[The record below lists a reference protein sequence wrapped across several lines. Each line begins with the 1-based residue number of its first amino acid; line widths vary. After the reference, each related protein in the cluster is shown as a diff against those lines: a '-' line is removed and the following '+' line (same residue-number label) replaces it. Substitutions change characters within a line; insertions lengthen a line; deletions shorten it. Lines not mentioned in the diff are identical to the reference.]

1 MYKPNKGYEAKLLL
15 AIDLGGS
22 RWKLAFSDGKRAKP
36 RGRTVPARDVI
47 ELMSEIE
54 TAKRRMR
61 MPPSTPVSSCY
72 EAGRDGF
79 WLHRVLASQGID
91 NVVVDPGSVEVN
103 RRARRAKT
111 DRIDAEKL
119 VSLLLLHERGEANWS
134 LARVPTPEEEDA
146 RRVHRE
152 LRRLNK
158 ERTSLRSRIHSV
170 LALEGLATRRFSK
183 LEQDADTMR
192 RWDHSPLLP
201 RMKAELKRD
210 AQRLALVESHIRQ
223 LRNER
228 DELIGEVDSP
238 VTEKVRLL
246 ESLRG
251 IGRKTAWLLVMEFFA
266 WRNFRNRGEVGA
278 LAGLTGT
285 PHNSDGTR
293 REQGISKAGNKH
305 VRGLMIEIAWCWLK
319 YQPDSALSKWF
330 NERYGKG
337 SSRSRRVGIVAL
349 ARKLLVA
356 LWRFVEHGLVPIDAE
371 LKPIQKDAA

>member
-1 MYKPNKGYEAKLLL
+1 MQKANQSYGSTLFV

-22 RWKLAFSDGKRAKP
+22 RWRLAFSDGKRAKP

-47 ELMSEIE
+47 ELMSEVDK
-54 TAKRRMR
+54 AKRRMR

-79 WLHRVLASQGID
+79 WLHRVLTSQGID

-119 VSLLLLHERGEANWS
+119 VSLLILHARGEANWS
-134 LARVPTPEEEDA
+134 LARVPSPEEEDA

-158 ERTSLRSRIHSV
+158 ERTSLRCRIHSV

-183 LEQDADTMR
+183 LGHDIDVMR
-192 RWDHSPLLP
+192 RWDDSPLLP
-201 RMKAELKRD
+201 RMKSELQRD
-210 AQRLALVESHIRQ
+210 AERLALVELHIRQ
-223 LRNER
+223 LRDER
-228 DELIGEVDSP
+228 DELIDSVHSP
-238 VTEKVRLL
+238 VIEKVRLL

-251 IGRKTAWLLVMEFFA
+251 IGRRTAWLLVMEFFA
-266 WRNFRNRGEVGA
+266 WRKFRNRGEVGA

-285 PHNSDGTR
+285 PHNSDGVR

-330 NERYGKG
+330 NERYGRG
-337 SSRSRRVGIVAL
+337 TSRSRRVGIVAL
-349 ARKLLVA
+349 ARKLLIA
-356 LWRFVEHGLVPIDAE
+356 LWRFVEQGLVPTSAE
-371 LKPIQKDAA
+371 LKPLRKAS

>member
-1 MYKPNKGYEAKLLL
+1 M
-15 AIDLGGS
+15 
-22 RWKLAFSDGKRAKP
+22 
-36 RGRTVPARDVI
+36 PARDVI
-47 ELMSEIE
+47 ELMNEVDK
-54 TAKRRMR
+54 AKRRMR
-61 MPPSTPVSSCY
+61 MPASTPVSSCY

-79 WLHRVLASQGID
+79 WLHRILASQGVD

-119 VSLLLLHERGEANWS
+119 VSLLILHERGEANWS
-134 LARVPTPEEEDA
+134 VLRVPSPEEEDA

-158 ERTSLRSRIHSV
+158 ERSSLRNRVHSV

-201 RMKAELKRD
+201 RLKAELKRD
-210 AQRLALVESHIRQ
+210 AQRLALVELHIRQ
-223 LRNER
+223 LRDER
-228 DELIGEVDSP
+228 DQMIDEVDSP
-238 VTEKVRLL
+238 VIDKVRLL

-251 IGRKTAWLLVMEFFA
+251 IGRKSAWLLVMELFA

-305 VRGLMIEIAWCWLK
+305 VRALMIEIGWCWLK

-330 NERYGKG
+330 NERYAKG
-337 SSRSRRVGIVAL
+337 TSRSRRVGIVAL

-356 LWRFVEHGLVPIDAE
+356 LWRFVEHGLVPTGAQ
-371 LKPIQKDAA
+371 LKPLDRTT

>member
-1 MYKPNKGYEAKLLL
+1 M
-15 AIDLGGS
+15 
-22 RWKLAFSDGKRAKP
+22 
-36 RGRTVPARDVI
+36 PARDVI

-79 WLHRVLASQGID
+79 WLHRVLVSQGVD

-119 VSLLLLHERGEANWS
+119 VSLLILHERGEANWS
-134 LARVPTPEEEDA
+134 LARVPSAEEEDA

-183 LEQDADTMR
+183 LEQDTETMR

-201 RMKAELKRD
+201 RMKAELQRD
-210 AQRLALVESHIRQ
+210 AQRLALVELHIRQ
-223 LRNER
+223 LRDER
-228 DELIGEVDSP
+228 DKLIDEVNSP
-238 VTEKVRLL
+238 VIERVRLL

-251 IGRKTAWLLVMEFFA
+251 IGRRTAWLLVMEFFG

-293 REQGISKAGNKH
+293 REQGISKSGNKH

-330 NERYGKG
+330 NERYGRG
-337 SSRSRRVGIVAL
+337 TSRSRRVGIVAL

-356 LWRFVEHGLVPIDAE
+356 LWRFVEHGLVPTDAD
-371 LKPIQKDAA
+371 LKPMHKAS